1 MASGE
6 SSQSSRVPPPRPTPP
21 AKILYKRFQ
30 KLFKTSLQLANEGIV
45 FDEIGKANDAINMYT
60 MCLEHIKFSLDVDLD
75 DQYLSTDEQTS
86 YRDMLHKLTKT
97 KMQVESRLDMLNVV
111 NNTATDSNSNVM
123 SPPSYEEVMSGSF
136 VGAQD
141 GATASRNTHC
151 ANRRVSQNA
160 TRIFFIPEGVQL
172 LYITPEGYVTAPSYP
187 TALNIYR
194 IDEEDT
200 SETAN
205 TTPPAFLQVGEWLY
219 PLLPGISPVLHAS
232 YGAYIFP
239 DMLAPREGC
248 SVGLILPKSLSPE
261 EKKEFE
267 DLLSNL
273 THLERQPRAERP
285 RVLDLGEKSISQE
298 EEEKTS
304 TKVAKGIE
312 KVAELIAWGLGKGA
326 EHGTALLKKGSEQ
339 IISHIS
345 PAQRKAVDPTAQKS
359 AEYLRYATHSAV
371 RVSGYALSKLG
382 DATMAFG
389 RILAPHLKEQGKK
402 ILPKSIT
409 NSSEAASN
417 FDAAI
422 EIASSGI
429 KGFSTVYIGLEAAAK
444 FLARGLANET
454 VHIVNHKYG
463 TDMAKTTEN
472 TLYSVGNVAMT
483 TNNVTNFGAKAL
495 AKRVVKDA
503 GKAVIIEHSDKPLS
517 NPGSDTDS
525 DAKSPSHETTKK
537 SPLE

>member
-6 SSQSSRVPPPRPTPP
+6 STQSSRVPPPRPTPP

-111 NNTATDSNSNVM
+111 NNTTTDSNSNLM

-136 VGAQD
+136 GSQD
-141 GATASRNTHC
+141 GASASRNTHC

-239 DMLAPREGC
+239 DMLAPRDGEY
-248 SVGLILPKSLSPE
+248 
-261 EKKEFE
+261 KKLF
-267 DLLSNL
+267 
-273 THLERQPRAERP
+273 
-285 RVLDLGEKSISQE
+285 
-298 EEEKTS
+298 
-304 TKVAKGIE
+304 
-312 KVAELIAWGLGKGA
+312 
-326 EHGTALLKKGSEQ
+326 
-339 IISHIS
+339 
-345 PAQRKAVDPTAQKS
+345 
-359 AEYLRYATHSAV
+359 
-371 RVSGYALSKLG
+371 
-382 DATMAFG
+382 
-389 RILAPHLKEQGKK
+389 
-402 ILPKSIT
+402 
-409 NSSEAASN
+409 
-417 FDAAI
+417 
-422 EIASSGI
+422 
-429 KGFSTVYIGLEAAAK
+429 
-444 FLARGLANET
+444 
-454 VHIVNHKYG
+454 
-463 TDMAKTTEN
+463 
-472 TLYSVGNVAMT
+472 
-483 TNNVTNFGAKAL
+483 
-495 AKRVVKDA
+495 
-503 GKAVIIEHSDKPLS
+503 
-517 NPGSDTDS
+517 
-525 DAKSPSHETTKK
+525 
-537 SPLE
+537 